1 MNLLTSLYSFRK
13 SDRDAV
19 IIIILVIVIAV
30 VLLPFVS
37 DMDDGKQQGR
47 YDRNGRN
54 GSAVYNNA
62 RYFAQP
68 GSNDGSAP
76 AQAQCELFAFDPNTA
91 DSTQFL
97 RLGLQPWQVRNIYKY
112 RSRGGRYRKKS
123 DFARLYGLTL
133 EKYRQLEPY
142 IVIGKEVMAADVI
155 PQTAYASS
163 PRNRQAA
170 MPQQAPTQAPSAY
183 RYSKLQHGET
193 VDINTADTT
202 ELKRI
207 PAIGS
212 YYARRIV
219 ELRQRRQTFT
229 SPEELLTIRNFPETA
244 LTYMR
249 ASQNFAKIHVNTM
262 SQKQLAAHPLLN
274 YTQARD
280 IFNLRRTSGPL
291 RALKDLSVL
300 PSITQDHL
308 RRLAT
313 FIVFE

>member
-155 PQTAYASS
+155 P
-163 PRNRQAA
+163 
-170 MPQQAPTQAPSAY
+170 
-183 RYSKLQHGET
+183 
-193 VDINTADTT
+193 
-202 ELKRI
+202 
-207 PAIGS
+207 
-212 YYARRIV
+212 
-219 ELRQRRQTFT
+219 
-229 SPEELLTIRNFPETA
+229 
-244 LTYMR
+244 
-249 ASQNFAKIHVNTM
+249 
-262 SQKQLAAHPLLN
+262 
-274 YTQARD
+274 
-280 IFNLRRTSGPL
+280 
-291 RALKDLSVL
+291 
-300 PSITQDHL
+300 
-308 RRLAT
+308 
-313 FIVFE
+313 